1 MEDLKEKLERARSLS
16 WQNFGKSV
24 TFYLPGMFRYDGMTG
39 KYPAVSITGSRCALD
54 CDHCG
59 GKILSPMI
67 SAESPEWLIEK
78 CHRLEEKGNLGV
90 LISGGCDADGKLPWA
105 KFLSALS
112 EIKKKTR
119 LHVSVHSGLIDQEA
133 AFRLK
138 ETGIDQALIDV
149 VGDDK
154 TLQDIY
160 HVPFGISRILSA
172 LDSLQKA
179 GLPTVPHIVC
189 GLHYGKIVGEKNAI
203 DMISRFDVEQVV
215 IVSLMRIP
223 GTPAWHSEA
232 PSAEDVAEILAGA
245 RLKLPTTRISLG
257 CARQRGNS
265 RLDELALDA
274 GVNRMA
280 LPSDEVIEKAES
292 YGLNI
297 RYQQTC
303 CSVLEDV
310 SKESW

>member
-1 MEDLKEKLERARSLS
+1 MDDLKEKLERARTLS
-16 WQNFGKSV
+16 WNNFGKSI
-24 TFYLPGMFRYDGMTG
+24 TFYLPGMFRYDDMTG
-39 KYPAVSITGSRCALD
+39 KYPAVSITGSQCALN

-59 GKILSPMI
+59 GKILAPMI
-67 SAESPEWLIEK
+67 SAADPEWLVEK
-78 CHRLEEKGNLGV
+78 CHRIEEKGNLGV
-90 LISGGCDADGKLPWA
+90 LISGGCDADGKLPWD
-105 KFLSALS
+105 KFLAALS

-119 LHVSVHSGLIDQEA
+119 LHVSVHSGLIDQET

-149 VGDDK
+149 IGDDK
-154 TLQDIY
+154 TFQDIY
-160 HVPFGISRILSA
+160 HVSFGISRILIA
-172 LDSLQKA
+172 LESLQKA
-179 GLPTVPHIVC
+179 ELPTVPHVVC
-189 GLHYGKIVGEKNAI
+189 GLHYGKIVGEKNAV

-223 GTPAWHSEA
+223 GTPAWRFDA
-232 PSAEDVAEILAGA
+232 PPAEDVAEIIADA

-280 LPSDEVIEKAES
+280 LPSDEVIERAKS

-310 SKESW
+310 SKNTW